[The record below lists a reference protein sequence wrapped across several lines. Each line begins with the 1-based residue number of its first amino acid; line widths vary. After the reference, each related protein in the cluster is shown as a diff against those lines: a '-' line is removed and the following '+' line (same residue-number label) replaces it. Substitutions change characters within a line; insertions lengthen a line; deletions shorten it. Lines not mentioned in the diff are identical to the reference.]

1 MCERSFFR
9 IFEYFICCFVV
20 AMFDLVHDVEA
31 INGIC
36 QLLTVSE
43 NLF

>member
-1 MCERSFFR
+1 MVNFFR
-9 IFEYFICCFVV
+9 NFDIKCFWFVV

-31 INGIC
+31 SG
-36 QLLTVSE
+36 